1 MFVGGLNWDTSDDG
15 LRKYFSQ
22 FGKVDACT
30 IMRDAS
36 GRSRGFAF
44 LTFDDPAAVNA
55 VMVREHYL
63 DGKII
68 DPKRAIPRQEHH
80 RTQKLFVGGLAPTV
94 TTDSLRAYFSQF
106 GKVVDATVMVDRD
119 SSRSKGFGFVTFEDI
134 DNVERL
140 LGIGLLE
147 IDGKL
152 IDVKLA
158 QPRGAMI
165 AQREQQQQTPFSGN
179 GASNFNG
186 AAGMNGMN
194 GGMNMNGGN
203 MMTSMAAT
211 SNTSAASSGSNG
223 TPFDPQALASLYQRM
238 FQQFGGAQGMGNM
251 MQSMMG
257 GGMGGMMNG
266 MNGMGGGMAGMGG
279 MGMMGNMGAGMG
291 AMGPMGGGMGMNAMM
306 GRGAGAM
313 AGGGG
318 QGLGPNVPRGPRAGT
333 GATPPTGPAAMQ
345 GGGTGPMR
353 AGNRGAN
360 NFHPYAR

>member
-1 MFVGGLNWDTSDDG
+1 MFVGGLNWDTTDDG
-15 LRKYFSQ
+15 LRNYFSQ

-30 IMRDAS
+30 IMRDQT

-44 LTFDDPAAVNA
+44 LTFEEPAAVNA

-94 TTDSLRAYFSQF
+94 TTESLRAYFAQF

-119 SSRSKGFGFVTFEDI
+119 SSRSKGFGFVTFENI

-165 AQREQQQQTPFSGN
+165 AQRDGGGRDGFAPQGN
-179 GASNFNG
+179 GFSSGGGGGNFNAGGGNYAAGAGAGGAFNG
-186 AAGMNGMN
+186 ATAAAG
-194 GGMNMNGGN
+194 GG
-203 MMTSMAAT
+203 A
-211 SNTSAASSGSNG
+211 
-223 TPFDPQALASLYQRM
+223 TPFDPQALAALYQRM
-238 FQQFGGAQGMGNM
+238 FQQFGGAQGMLN
-251 MQSMMG
+251 SMG
-257 GGMGGMMNG
+257 GGGGMMQ
-266 MNGMGGGMAGMGG
+266 G
-279 MGMMGNMGAGMG
+279 MGMGMNPPMG
-291 AMGPMGGGMGMNAMM
+291 GGGMGMPMGMGMGGGGGGMGMGAGGMAAGGM
-306 GRGAGAM
+306 AAAPMRMGGRGAGPMGGAGAM
-313 AGGGG
+313 GM
-318 QGLGPNVPRGPRAGT
+318 QNVPRGPRGGAGT
-333 GATPPTGPAAMQ
+333 TPPTGPA
-345 GGGTGPMR
+345 GGTGPMR
-353 AGNRGAN
+353 AAHRGAN